1 MIHECILINHKM
13 VIQKVKKNLGNH
25 ITFQKKF
32 GYTKNDINFTLKK
45 ALETEN

>member
-1 MIHECILINHKM
+1 M
-13 VIQKVKKNLGNH
+13 VIQKVKKNLGNY

-32 GYTKNDINFTLKK
+32 GYTINDINFTLKK